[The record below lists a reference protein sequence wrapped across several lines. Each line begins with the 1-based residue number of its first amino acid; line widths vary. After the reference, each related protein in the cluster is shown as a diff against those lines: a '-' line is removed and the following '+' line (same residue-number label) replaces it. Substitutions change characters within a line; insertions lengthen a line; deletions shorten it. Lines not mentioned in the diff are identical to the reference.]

1 MRLYIMC
8 IIHNVA
14 FMVVVLSPRAL
25 CTHADIIREF
35 AVVHTSTCTYN
46 NIIIIII
53 YYIDRCDIYVYM
65 RVYAYRLAHQDD
77 DLLYEN
83 RRKPYNIIYSLDRP
97 RREQGAQLSVNRR
110 LFTIQGVSER
120 TSAFKLLYYKFI
132 TVKKKMK
139 Q

>member
-1 MRLYIMC
+1 MC

-14 FMVVVLSPRAL
+14 FIVVVLSPRAL

-46 NIIIIII
+46 NIVIIIII
-53 YYIDRCDIYVYM
+53 YYIDRCDMYIWVYT
-65 RVYAYRLAHQDD
+65 YRPAHQAD

-83 RRKPYNIIYSLDRP
+83 RQKPYNIIYSMDRP

-110 LFTIQGVSER
+110 LFTI
-120 TSAFKLLYYKFI
+120 
-132 TVKKKMK
+132 
-139 Q
+139 